1 MNSRILQTGKRL
13 HWVAAAVA
21 ATILLGCST
30 TSSISWDKRIG
41 TYSWDDA
48 LAEFGPPD
56 RVADLT
62 GGVKAAE
69 WVKERAVGVA
79 PASSTP
85 SYVRGETIA
94 PNQTY
99 GSTAPARILRL
110 SFTPDGKLIDWD
122 RNY

>member
-1 MNSRILQTGKRL
+1 MSFQPFANPNRL
-13 HWVAAAVA
+13 LSSACVLAISLLMGC
-21 ATILLGCST
+21 ATASVN
-30 TSSISWDKRIG
+30 WDKRIG

-48 LAEFGPPD
+48 VAEFGPPD
-56 RVADLT
+56 KVADLE

-69 WVKERAVGVA
+69 WIQNRSIGLA

-85 SYVRGETIA
+85 SYVRGETIQ

-99 GSTAPARILRL
+99 GSEAPPKLLRL